1 MKIWVLVKQERKSE
15 SCKNKQKL
23 PNPSP
28 MMSTVAEKL
37 YGFVIYL
44 VKWYFDIKSSRNE
57 IWVKLADFCQVFFV
71 VKIENLHEVISFY
84 QLLRLK
90 LASLFDI

>member
-44 VKWYFDIKSSRNE
+44 VKW
-57 IWVKLADFCQVFFV
+57 VFFV

-90 LASLFDI
+90 LASSFDI

>member
-1 MKIWVLVKQERKSE
+1 MQ
-15 SCKNKQKL
+15 NKQKL

-44 VKWYFDIKSSRNE
+44 VKCF
-57 IWVKLADFCQVFFV
+57 FFV

-90 LASLFDI
+90 LASSFDIWISQFETLKM

>member
-1 MKIWVLVKQERKSE
+1 MQ
-15 SCKNKQKL
+15 NKQKL

-28 MMSTVAEKL
+28 IMSTVAEKL

-57 IWVKLADFCQVFFV
+57 IWVKLC
-71 VKIENLHEVISFY
+71 S
-84 QLLRLK
+84 
-90 LASLFDI
+90 